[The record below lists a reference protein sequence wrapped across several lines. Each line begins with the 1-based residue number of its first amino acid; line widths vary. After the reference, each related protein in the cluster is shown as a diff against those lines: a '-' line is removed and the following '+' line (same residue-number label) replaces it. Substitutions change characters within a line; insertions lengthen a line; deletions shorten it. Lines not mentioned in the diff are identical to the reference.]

1 MSEVW
6 AIIVSV
12 IIAMVIFGYVSS
24 KLSDRKR
31 RIKRESTVPP
41 ISDSLKVGVMYD
53 VHLSDGRK
61 FESVEIMGSI
71 ENDDD
76 AFSFTGYEGM
86 LVLKQ
91 KNSKKVYLKKP
102 SIRFIVEV

>member
-31 RIKRESTVPP
+31 RVKRENTVPP
-41 ISDSLKVGVMYD
+41 ISDSLKLGVVYD
-53 VHLSDGRK
+53 VYLSDGRK
-61 FESVEIMGSI
+61 FGHVEILGSV

-76 AFSFTGYEGM
+76 AFSFAGYDGM
-86 LVLKQ
+86 LVFEQ
-91 KNSKKVYLKKP
+91 ENSKKLYLKKAC
-102 SIRFIVEV
+102 IRFIVEV